1 MRHVILAGLRAR
13 RTRLLLTSAAVALGV
28 AFVVAT
34 VAMTDTLAAQL
45 YDTTARQARDVA
57 VRVTADGSGRLTDA
71 DLAAV
76 RGVPGV
82 AAAAGRAG
90 STGVLLGADGRVVT
104 SLGNP
109 DSTLRALAD
118 DPRLAGFDV
127 AAGAYP
133 TGPGEIVV
141 DRDTAAAQGWAP
153 GATVRLI
160 TTGGE
165 TVAFRLAG
173 TADTTESWPVVHLP
187 AADLTAVTGESG
199 WGAVD
204 VLAGPG
210 AAQDDLRDAV
220 ADALAGRP
228 VRVVTGARYADAL
241 ASAAV
246 GDVAQIRLALG
257 AFALVALLVAALVIH
272 NTFAILV
279 AQRQREL
286 ALLRCV
292 GAGRG
297 QVFRTV
303 LAEAAVLGLLASL
316 IGFGLGLGLGWLG
329 AAALGRTSGVGLDV
343 PLQVGANTVAV
354 ALLVGVGIT
363 VGSAALPAR
372 GATRVAPVTALANQP
387 DLAPSGNAGML
398 RVVAGIAALL
408 LGTALVVA
416 GAVSAAIVPT
426 VAGGVPVAL
435 GVLALGPVVVGPLAR
450 LVGRIPAL
458 LFGVAGRLAARSG
471 DRSPRRA
478 AATALSLTVGIT
490 LVTAF
495 LVSAETLKHSLDDQM
510 RKRFP
515 LDYLVTAP
523 DGHRLSGDLADRLA
537 AVPEVGRAVP
547 LAATGSGLRAGT
559 RTGSAEVGGFDPDL
573 LRQEFALPVGSGA
586 VGDFTAGG
594 AVLDPDT
601 AETLAV
607 RAGDRITVEGP
618 DGSVDVVV
626 SAVLSAPSAPLP
638 AVLLTPAEAAAV
650 VGTPDPHGVLVW
662 MSDGVPAAA
671 ARTAV
676 ASVTDTEPL
685 AVVTDVQSSGDQ
697 TGALIDGLLAV
708 VGALVVLSV
717 VIAVAGI
724 ANTLT
729 LSVLERTREFGLLR
743 AVGLGR
749 RQLRVML
756 LAEGVVLATVAGV
769 VGVAFGVGFGVAAA
783 YAAIPRDWLVLAL
796 PYGRIALVVVGAA
809 VVGLLAGVLPARRA
823 ARVPPVAALAAD

>member
-118 DPRLAGFDV
+118 DPRLAGFDL

-141 DRDTAAAQGWAP
+141 DRDTAAAQGWPP
-153 GATVRLI
+153 GATVRLV
-160 TTGGE
+160 TTAGE

-173 TADTTESWPVVHLP
+173 TADTTGSWPVVHLP

-303 LAEAAVLGLLASL
+303 LAEAAVLGVLASL

-387 DLAPSGNAGML
+387 DLAPTGNAGVL
-398 RVVAGIAALL
+398 RVVTGTAALL

-523 DGHRLSGDLADRLA
+523 DGHRLPGDLADRLA

-586 VGDFTAGG
+586 VGDFAAGG
-594 AVLDPDT
+594 AVLDPAT

-662 MSDGVPAAA
+662 MSDSVPAAA

-697 TGALIDGLLAV
+697 TGAIIDGLLAV

-756 LAEGVVLATVAGV
+756 LAEGAVLATVAGV

-783 YAAIPRDWLVLAL
+783 YAAIPRDWLVLVL

>member
-45 YDTTARQARDVA
+45 YDSTARQARDVA

-90 STGVLLGADGRVVT
+90 ATGVLLGADGRVVT

-118 DPRLAGFDV
+118 DPRLAGFDL

-133 TGPGEIVV
+133 AGPGEIVV
-141 DRDTAAAQGWAP
+141 DRDTAAAQGWPP
-153 GATVRLI
+153 GATVRLV
-160 TTGGE
+160 TTAGE
-165 TVAFRLAG
+165 TVTFRLAG
-173 TADTTESWPVVHLP
+173 TADTTESWPVVHLS

-210 AAQDDLRDAV
+210 VAQNDLRDAV
-220 ADALAGRP
+220 AGALAGRP
-228 VRVVTGARYADAL
+228 VEVVTGARYADAL

-297 QVFRTV
+297 QVFGSV
-303 LAEAAVLGLLASL
+303 LAEAAVLGVLAAL

-372 GATRVAPVTALANQP
+372 GATRVAPVAALANQP
-387 DLAPSGNAGML
+387 DLAPTGGAGVL
-398 RVVAGIAALL
+398 RVAVGIAALL
-408 LGTALVVA
+408 LGTALVAV
-416 GAVSAAIVPT
+416 GAATGAIMPT
-426 VAGGVPVAL
+426 VAGGLPVAL

-458 LFGVAGRLAARSG
+458 FGVAGRLAAASG

-510 RKRFP
+510 RKRYP

-523 DGHRLSGDLADRLA
+523 DGHRLPGDLAARLA
-537 AVPEVGRAVP
+537 AVPEVERAVP
-547 LAATGSGLRAGT
+547 LAATGSELRAGT

-573 LRQEFALPVGSGA
+573 LRREFALPAGSGR
-586 VGDFTAGG
+586 VEDFAAGG

-601 AETLAV
+601 ARALAV
-607 RAGDRITVEGP
+607 RAGDRFTVEGP
-618 DGSVDVVV
+618 DGTVEVVV
-626 SAVLSAPSAPLP
+626 SAVLSVPSAPLP
-638 AVLLTPAEAAAV
+638 EVLLTPAEAAVV
-650 VGTPDPHGVLVW
+650 VGTPAPHGVLVW
-662 MSDGVPAAA
+662 MADGVPPPA
-671 ARTAV
+671 ARIAV

-685 AVVTDVQSSGDQ
+685 AVVADVQSSGEQ

-743 AVGLGR
+743 AVGLAR

-769 VGVAFGVGFGVAAA
+769 VGVALGVGFGVAAA

-809 VVGLLAGVLPARRA
+809 VVGLLAGVVPARRA
-823 ARVPPVAALAAD
+823 ARVPPVAALAAE